1 MAMLNP
7 IEEECEAILCAI
19 LDFMGPGKRKIS
31 ANEHTELMGRVRDA
45 AHHLINKRLGCA
57 TGRHS
62 GQCQCGKG

>member
-1 MAMLNP
+1 M
-7 IEEECEAILCAI
+7 CAI
-19 LDFMGPGKRKIS
+19 LDFMGPGRRKIS

-62 GQCQCGKG
+62 DYCQCGK